1 MTATNW
7 ISKIMTQ
14 RWTEIPN
21 WWLKKTGDFFQRLAR
36 HIKLI
41 INTHLLLISCVEC
54 EKQTFSKPLMT
65 VNKD

>member
-21 WWLKKTGDFFQRLAR
+21 WWSKKTGDFFQRLAR

-41 INTHLLLISCVEC
+41 THNYYLYGVEC

-65 VNKD
+65 VNED

>member
-41 INTHLLLISCVEC
+41 THIITYIMC
-54 EKQTFSKPLMT
+54 
-65 VNKD
+65 

>member
-41 INTHLLLISCVEC
+41 THNYYLYHVLNV
-54 EKQTFSKPLMT
+54 K
-65 VNKD
+65 NKNLANL